1 LTRLPGIYARG
12 MAMGAADLVPGVS
25 GGTIAFIT
33 GIYEELVE
41 TLAGIRPS
49 LLGIWWR
56 EGTAAFWRAGNF
68 GFLLALFAG
77 LVTSVVLFAGLLSW
91 LLQHYPIPL
100 WAFFSGLIA
109 ASIPLVLRPV
119 GWRRPVVPLML
130 IPGVALAAWIS
141 LQPGLG
147 ELGNAPWIFF
157 ASGALAICAMILPGI
172 SGSFIL
178 VLLGMYA
185 AVLAALEAG
194 DWLRVGAFVT
204 GIICGLLAFV
214 QLLRWLLHRW
224 HDAVLALM
232 AGFMG
237 GALVKVWPWQWAAPE
252 TAAERPVLP
261 ATYAQLT
268 GEPAL
273 LVPAL
278 AALPLGVMAA
288 WLLSRAETVHNNRGA
303 KG

>member
-1 LTRLPGIYARG
+1 LTHLPGIYARG

-33 GIYEELVE
+33 GIYEELVA

-49 LLGIWWR
+49 LLGVWRR

-68 GFLLALFAG
+68 NFLLALFAG
-77 LVTSVVLFAGLLSW
+77 LLTSLVLFAGLLSW
-91 LLQHYPIPL
+91 LLQHYPVPL

-119 GWRRPVVPLML
+119 GWRRPVVGVML

-147 ELGNAPWIFF
+147 ELGNARWIFF

-185 AVLAALEAG
+185 PVLGALDAG
-194 DWLRVGAFVT
+194 DWLRVGVFVAGT
-204 GIICGLLAFV
+204 ICGLLAFV
-214 QLLRWLLHRW
+214 QVLQWLLHRW

-237 GALVKVWPWQWAAPE
+237 GALVKVWPWQWAPAKA
-252 TAAERPVLP
+252 AAERPVLP
-261 ATYAQLT
+261 STYEQLT
-268 GEPAL
+268 GESALLLPAVAAL
-273 LVPAL
+273 LVGGL
-278 AALPLGVMAA
+278 AA
-288 WLLSRAETVHNNRGA
+288 WLLSRAEAVHHGA
-303 KG
+303 DE

>member
-12 MAMGAADLVPGVS
+12 LAMGAADLVPGVS

-41 TLAGIRPS
+41 TLAGIRPR
-49 LLGIWWR
+49 LLGVWYR

-68 GFLLALFAG
+68 SFLLALFAG
-77 LVTSVVLFAGLLSW
+77 VLTSLVLFAGVLSW
-91 LLQHYPIPL
+91 LLAYYPVPL

-109 ASIPLVLRPV
+109 ASIPLVLRSV
-119 GWRRPVVPLML
+119 GWRRPVVPVML
-130 IPGVALAAWIS
+130 IPGAALAAWIS

-157 ASGALAICAMILPGI
+157 ASGAVAICAMILPGI

-185 AVLAALEAG
+185 AVLAALDAG
-194 DWLRVGAFVT
+194 DWVRVGAFLAGTV
-204 GIICGLLAFV
+204 CGLLAFV

-232 AGFMG
+232 AGFMA
-237 GALVKVWPWQWAAPE
+237 GALVKVWPWQGPSAGAS
-252 TAAERPVLP
+252 AERPVLP
-261 ATYAQLT
+261 GTYEHFT
-268 GEPAL
+268 GETAL
-273 LVPAL
+273 VVPAL
-278 AALPLGVMAA
+278 ASFAAGLLTA
-288 WLLSRAETVHNNRGA
+288 WLLSRARAMHNGPQP
-303 KG
+303 